1 MPKWKSHNTLLK
13 KIYNKGVRGASP
25 TKHSKLILFIM
36 SKDKVFAD
44 GFLFKRRENAPD
56 FVIGNISVK
65 VEEAV
70 LFLKTHQK
78 NGWVNL
84 NVLTSQAGKPYVEL
98 DTFVPKKQDD
108 APVKSEEKTAD
119 LPF

>member
-1 MPKWKSHNTLLK
+1 
-13 KIYNKGVRGASP
+13 
-25 TKHSKLILFIM
+25 M
-36 SKDKVFAD
+36 SKDKIFAD
-44 GFLFKRRENAPD
+44 GFIFKRRENAPD

-65 VEEAV
+65 VDEAV
-70 LFLKTHQK
+70 AFLKANHK

-98 DTFVPKKQDD
+98 DTFVPKK
-108 APVKSEEKTAD
+108 KEEAKAVTKEEVTD

>member
-1 MPKWKSHNTLLK
+1 MSQD
-13 KIYNKGVRGASP
+13 KI
-25 TKHSKLILFIM
+25 
-36 SKDKVFAD
+36 FAD

-65 VEEAV
+65 VEEAIS
-70 LFLKTHQK
+70 FLKANHK

-84 NVLTSQAGKPYVEL
+84 NVLTAKSGKPYIEL
-98 DTFVPKKQDD
+98 DQFVPKKQGGVNDI
-108 APVKSEEKTAD
+108 PVKAETVKVEAEEQDD

>member
-1 MPKWKSHNTLLK
+1 
-13 KIYNKGVRGASP
+13 
-25 TKHSKLILFIM
+25 M

-44 GFLFKRRENAPD
+44 GFIFKRRQEAPE

-70 LFLKTHQK
+70 AFLNANQK

-84 NVLTSQAGKPYVEL
+84 NVLNSQAGKPYIEL
-98 DTFVPKKQDD
+98 DTFVPKKQGGQEGS
-108 APVKSEEKTAD
+108 AETNNPASSTPIED

>member
-1 MPKWKSHNTLLK
+1 
-13 KIYNKGVRGASP
+13 
-25 TKHSKLILFIM
+25 M

-65 VEEAV
+65 VDEAV
-70 LFLKTHQK
+70 TFLKTNQK

-84 NVLTSQAGKPYVEL
+84 NVLNSQAGKPYIEL
-98 DTFVPKKQDD
+98 DQFVPKKKETEQAEKED
-108 APVKSEEKTAD
+108 VKED

>member
-1 MPKWKSHNTLLK
+1 MSQD
-13 KIYNKGVRGASP
+13 KI
-25 TKHSKLILFIM
+25 
-36 SKDKVFAD
+36 FAD

-65 VEEAV
+65 VEDAIG
-70 LFLKTHQK
+70 FLTANQK

-84 NVLTSQAGKPYVEL
+84 NVLTAKSGNPYIEL
-98 DTFVPKKQDD
+98 DQFVPKGKGNETPAPKKQV
-108 APVKSEEKTAD
+108 AEEELD

>member
-1 MPKWKSHNTLLK
+1 
-13 KIYNKGVRGASP
+13 
-25 TKHSKLILFIM
+25 M

-44 GFLFKRRENAPD
+44 GFIFKRRQDAPD

-70 LFLKTHQK
+70 AFLNANQK

-84 NVLTSQAGKPYVEL
+84 NVLNSQAGKPYIEL
-98 DTFVPKKQDD
+98 DTFVPKKQGGTSEAATSG
-108 APVKSEEKTAD
+108 APAPLPD
-119 LPF
+119 LNF

>member
-1 MPKWKSHNTLLK
+1 MSQD
-13 KIYNKGVRGASP
+13 KI
-25 TKHSKLILFIM
+25 
-36 SKDKVFAD
+36 FAD
-44 GFLFKRRENAPD
+44 GFLFKRRDNAPE

-70 LFLKTHQK
+70 AFLNTHQK

-98 DTFVPKKQDD
+98 DTFVPKKQGD
-108 APVKSEEKTAD
+108 APVKVEEKPVEYIPNDDDIKRYLSNVRKERAMRKQQGYD
-119 LPF
+119 KLMSNAF

>member
-1 MPKWKSHNTLLK
+1 
-13 KIYNKGVRGASP
+13 
-25 TKHSKLILFIM
+25 M

-65 VEEAV
+65 VDEAIT
-70 LFLKTHQK
+70 FLKTNQK

-84 NVLTSQAGKPYVEL
+84 NVLNSQSGKPYIEL
-98 DTFVPKKQDD
+98 DQFVPKKRETEQ
-108 APVKSEEKTAD
+108 AEEEAVKED

>member
-1 MPKWKSHNTLLK
+1 
-13 KIYNKGVRGASP
+13 
-25 TKHSKLILFIM
+25 M

-44 GFLFKRRENAPD
+44 GFIFKRRQDAPQ

-70 LFLKTHQK
+70 AFLNANQK

-84 NVLTSQAGKPYVEL
+84 NVLNSQAGKPYIEL
-98 DTFVPKKQDD
+98 DTFVPKKQEGQEGSAETKNPATS
-108 APVKSEEKTAD
+108 APIED

>member
-1 MPKWKSHNTLLK
+1 
-13 KIYNKGVRGASP
+13 
-25 TKHSKLILFIM
+25 M
-36 SKDKVFAD
+36 SKDKTFAD

-70 LFLKTHQK
+70 AFLNTHSK

-84 NVLTSQAGKPYVEL
+84 NVLNSQAGKPYVEL
-98 DTFVPKKQDD
+98 DTFVPKSKG
-108 APVKSEEKTAD
+108 AEVEVVAEEVVKGD

>member
-1 MPKWKSHNTLLK
+1 MSQD
-13 KIYNKGVRGASP
+13 KI
-25 TKHSKLILFIM
+25 
-36 SKDKVFAD
+36 FAD

-65 VEEAV
+65 VEEAIS
-70 LFLKTHQK
+70 FLKANQK

-84 NVLTSQAGKPYVEL
+84 NVLTAKSGKPYVEL
-98 DTFVPKKQDD
+98 DQFVPKNQKEINDI
-108 APVKSEEKTAD
+108 PVKAETVKAEGEEEDD

>member
-1 MPKWKSHNTLLK
+1 
-13 KIYNKGVRGASP
+13 
-25 TKHSKLILFIM
+25 M
-36 SKDKVFAD
+36 SQDKVFAD

-65 VEEAV
+65 VDEAIT
-70 LFLKTHQK
+70 FLKDNQK

-84 NVLTSQAGKPYVEL
+84 NVLNSKGGKPYVEL
-98 DTFVPKKQDD
+98 DQFVPKKKETETVESD
-108 APVKSEEKTAD
+108 KETES